1 VAFELAMSV
10 FRDPL
15 AATILDQEHGD
26 DEERWITLGVAV
38 DGTFVLVVHTWVDA
52 MKREYDFSNAA
63 RGKFHRLDMELAPP
77 VYLEPGV
84 LTWLT
89 SHAQSKGTT
98 LNELVNDLL
107 KKDIELIE
115 TAK

>member
-1 VAFELAMSV
+1 
-10 FRDPL
+10 
-15 AATILDQEHGD
+15 
-26 DEERWITLGVAV
+26 
-38 DGTFVLVVHTWVDA
+38 
-52 MKREYDFSNAA
+52 MKSEYDFSNAE
-63 RGKFHRLDMELAPP
+63 RGKFHRPEMELVPP
-77 VYLEPGV
+77 IRLESGV

-98 LNELVNDLL
+98 LNALVNDLL